1 MTNRRSF
8 VLGLFITAS
17 LLCTSRTAW
26 GNSEINTYTKTDF
39 AMDTVVSETLY
50 TTGEDITA
58 DIISALKDVE
68 ENWISWTKES
78 SQIYQ
83 INQNAG
89 NTTTVS
95 DETATCL
102 KQVLDLSKASGGAM
116 DPTMGRVIRLWDI
129 DGENPHIPSDDELN
143 SLLENVGYDKVTLD
157 GNKVTMPKGVTLDLG
172 AAGKGIG
179 CDAAKKVLDADKNVS
194 GMILNLGGSSVM
206 SYGSKPDGSAWQV
219 AVTDPRDTEGDYL
232 GVVTLNGTE
241 FLSTSG
247 DYEKYFIEDGV
258 RYHHILDPAT
268 GYPARSGLTSVTVVC
283 DDGLNADGLS
293 TACFVLG
300 KEKAEELVETSR
312 TSSYDFTQVEAYVNQ
327 HVAQQ
332 SSEMFRLIEAAEQKA
347 RDVSPEPIIPDTCKH
362 NYDLDKVVREE
373 FRNMP
378 IGRDFIKVTYYY
390 VCTKCGDTK
399 TEVETYDA

>member
-1 MTNRRSF
+1 MPNKHSF
-8 VLGLFITAS
+8 VRGFIITVS
-17 LLCTSRTAW
+17 LLCTSQTVFGAP
-26 GNSEINTYTKTDF
+26 EVNTYSKTDF

-58 DIISALKDVE
+58 DVITALKDVE
-68 ENWISWTKES
+68 TNLISWTEEG
-78 SQIYQ
+78 SQIYK

-95 DETATCL
+95 DETADYL
-102 KQVLDLSKASGGAM
+102 KQVLDLSEASGGAM
-116 DPTMGRVIRLWDI
+116 DPTMGKVIRLWDI
-129 DGENPHIPSDDELN
+129 DGENPHVPAEDDLK
-143 SLLENVGYDKVTLD
+143 SLLADVGYDKVILN
-157 GNKVTMPKGVTLDLG
+157 GNDVTMPEGVTLDLG

-179 CDAAKKVLDADKNVS
+179 CDAAKKILDADEDVS

-247 DYEKYFIEDGV
+247 DYEKYFIEDGI
-258 RYHHILDPAT
+258 RYHHILDPST

-283 DDGLNADGLS
+283 DDGLDADGLS

-300 KEKAEELVETSR
+300 KDKAEELLKKYNADGLFVDDSG
-312 TSSYDFTQVEAYVNQ
+312 
-327 HVAQQ
+327 HVWLTEGMKERFQLMKDTY
-332 SSEMFRLIEAAEQKA
+332 SISE
-347 RDVSPEPIIPDTCKH
+347 
-362 NYDLDKVVREE
+362 
-373 FRNMP
+373 
-378 IGRDFIKVTYYY
+378 
-390 VCTKCGDTK
+390 
-399 TEVETYDA
+399 

>member
-1 MTNRRSF
+1 MTNRHSF

-17 LLCTSRTAW
+17 LLCASRTVW

-102 KQVLDLSKASGGAM
+102 KQVLDLSKVSGGAM

-129 DGENPHIPSDDELN
+129 DGENPHIPSD
-143 SLLENVGYDKVTLD
+143 
-157 GNKVTMPKGVTLDLG
+157 KVTMPEGVTLDLG

-179 CDAAKKVLDADKNVS
+179 CDAAQKILDADKNVS

-232 GVVTLNGTE
+232 GVVALNGTE

-300 KEKAEELVETSR
+300 KEKAEELLKKYNADGLFVDDS
-312 TSSYDFTQVEAYVNQ
+312 D
-327 HVAQQ
+327 HVWMTEGMKERFQ
-332 SSEMFRLIEAAEQKA
+332 LLK
-347 RDVSPEPIIPDTCKH
+347 DT
-362 NYDLDKVVREE
+362 YS
-373 FRNMP
+373 
-378 IGRDFIKVTYYY
+378 IG
-390 VCTKCGDTK
+390 
-399 TEVETYDA
+399 E

>member
-1 MTNRRSF
+1 MTNRHSF
-8 VLGLFITAS
+8 VLGLFITVS
-17 LLCTSRTAW
+17 LLCASRTVW

-58 DIISALKDVE
+58 DVISALKDVE

-95 DETATCL
+95 DETATCV

-129 DGENPHIPSDDELN
+129 DGEDPHIPSDDELN

-157 GNKVTMPKGVTLDLG
+157 GNKVTMPEGVTLDLG

-179 CDAAKKVLDADKNVS
+179 CDAAQKILDADKN
-194 GMILNLGGSSVM
+194 
-206 SYGSKPDGSAWQV
+206 
-219 AVTDPRDTEGDYL
+219 VTDPRDTEGDYL

-300 KEKAEELVETSR
+300 KEKAEELLKKYNADGLFVDDS
-312 TSSYDFTQVEAYVNQ
+312 D
-327 HVAQQ
+327 HVWMTEGMKERFQLLKDTY
-332 SSEMFRLIEAAEQKA
+332 SISE
-347 RDVSPEPIIPDTCKH
+347 
-362 NYDLDKVVREE
+362 
-373 FRNMP
+373 
-378 IGRDFIKVTYYY
+378 
-390 VCTKCGDTK
+390 
-399 TEVETYDA
+399 

>member
-1 MTNRRSF
+1 MTNKRSF

-58 DIISALKDVE
+58 DVISALKDVE

-102 KQVLDLSKASGGAM
+102 KQVLDLSKASDGAM

-129 DGENPHIPSDDELN
+129 DGEDPHIPSDDELN

-157 GNKVTMPKGVTLDLG
+157 GNLIYTKHGRLFVV
-172 AAGKGIG
+172 
-179 CDAAKKVLDADKNVS
+179 KK
-194 GMILNLGGSSVM
+194 
-206 SYGSKPDGSAWQV
+206 
-219 AVTDPRDTEGDYL
+219 
-232 GVVTLNGTE
+232 
-241 FLSTSG
+241 
-247 DYEKYFIEDGV
+247 
-258 RYHHILDPAT
+258 
-268 GYPARSGLTSVTVVC
+268 
-283 DDGLNADGLS
+283 
-293 TACFVLG
+293 
-300 KEKAEELVETSR
+300 
-312 TSSYDFTQVEAYVNQ
+312 
-327 HVAQQ
+327 
-332 SSEMFRLIEAAEQKA
+332 
-347 RDVSPEPIIPDTCKH
+347 
-362 NYDLDKVVREE
+362 
-373 FRNMP
+373 
-378 IGRDFIKVTYYY
+378 
-390 VCTKCGDTK
+390 
-399 TEVETYDA
+399 

>member
-1 MTNRRSF
+1 
-8 VLGLFITAS
+8 
-17 LLCTSRTAW
+17 
-26 GNSEINTYTKTDF
+26 
-39 AMDTVVSETLY
+39 MDTVVSETLY

-102 KQVLDLSKASGGAM
+102 KQILDLSKASGGAM

-157 GNKVTMPKGVTLDLG
+157 GNKVTMPEGVTLDLG

-179 CDAAKKVLDADKNVS
+179 CDAAKKILDADKNVS

-258 RYHHILDPAT
+258 RYHHILDPRT
-268 GYPARSGLTSVTVVC
+268 GSPARSDVAGVTIVTK
-283 DDGLNADGLS
+283 DGFLSDALS

-300 KEKAEELVETSR
+300 SEEGQKLLEK
-312 TSSYDFTQVEAYVNQ
+312 
-327 HVAQQ
+327 
-332 SSEMFRLIEAAEQKA
+332 
-347 RDVSPEPIIPDTCKH
+347 
-362 NYDLDKVVREE
+362 
-373 FRNMP
+373 
-378 IGRDFIKVTYYY
+378 
-390 VCTKCGDTK
+390 
-399 TEVETYDA
+399 YDAEALFIDHAGTITMTEGMQQYFHLSNSQK

>member
-1 MTNRRSF
+1 MTNRHSF

-17 LLCTSRTAW
+17 LLCASRTVW

-102 KQVLDLSKASGGAM
+102 KQILDLSKASGGAM

-129 DGENPHIPSDDELN
+129 DGEDPHIPSDDELN

-157 GNKVTMPKGVTLDLG
+157 GNKVTMPEGVTLDLG

-179 CDAAKKVLDADKNVS
+179 CDAAQKILDADKNVF

-258 RYHHILDPAT
+258 RYHHILDPRT
-268 GYPARSGLTSVTVVC
+268 GFPARSDVAGVTIVTT
-283 DDGLNADGLS
+283 DGFLSDALS

-300 KEKAEELVETSR
+300 SEEGQKLLEK
-312 TSSYDFTQVEAYVNQ
+312 
-327 HVAQQ
+327 
-332 SSEMFRLIEAAEQKA
+332 
-347 RDVSPEPIIPDTCKH
+347 
-362 NYDLDKVVREE
+362 
-373 FRNMP
+373 
-378 IGRDFIKVTYYY
+378 
-390 VCTKCGDTK
+390 
-399 TEVETYDA
+399 YDAEGLFIDHAGTITMTEGMRQYFHLSNSQK